1 MICGF
6 AFLMKN
12 QTVNIK
18 LELER
23 INCGLVNWKGTKQE
37 L

>member
-1 MICGF
+1 MICGS
-6 AFLMKN
+6 AFWTEN

-23 INCGLVNWKGTKQE
+23 INCRLVNWKGTKQE